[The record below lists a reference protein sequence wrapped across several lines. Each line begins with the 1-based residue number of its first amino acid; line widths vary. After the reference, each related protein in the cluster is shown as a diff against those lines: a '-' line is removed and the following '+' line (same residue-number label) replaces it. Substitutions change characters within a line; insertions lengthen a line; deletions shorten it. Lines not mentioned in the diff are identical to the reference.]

1 MNILI
6 DIINNFDAENAV
18 HRVEQFE
25 MCRVGI
31 KIAFGP
37 FIGFVIDRYSA
48 MLRFDYYTLKML
60 LSPIYPLRFVFD

>member
-6 DIINNFDAENAV
+6 DIIKNFDAENAV

-48 MLRFDYYTLKML
+48 KLRFNLKIL
-60 LSPIYPLRFVFD
+60 KLIFFDFLNIFEHI

>member
-6 DIINNFDAENAV
+6 DIIKNFDAENAV

-48 MLRFDYYTLKML
+48 MLRFVFKLYIKEVAKPYLTL
-60 LSPIYPLRFVFD
+60 